1 MREYVE
7 VFKSICK
14 ELEKEEVLQAFVV
27 SLNHA
32 NEGFAD
38 EFILMTMDNI
48 GDYLRDGVD
57 VATGFD
63 LSDTY
68 LYFEGGKMKSTSD
81 AVGHYYNNTSKAEMI
96 KTAKRYIL
104 QNNEWFEFIGNCEC
118 LEPLF
123 YELLVAEK
131 IRNEEV

>member
-1 MREYVE
+1 
-7 VFKSICK
+7 
-14 ELEKEEVLQAFVV
+14 
-27 SLNHA
+27 
-32 NEGFAD
+32 
-38 EFILMTMDNI
+38 MTMDNL

-68 LYFEGGKMKSTSD
+68 LYFENGKMKSTSD
-81 AVGHYYNNTSKAEMI
+81 AVGHYYNNARKTEMI

-104 QNNEWFEFIGNCEC
+104 QNNEWFEFIGVCEC

-131 IRNEEV
+131 IRNGEV

>member
-14 ELEKEEVLQAFVV
+14 ELEKEEVLTAFVV

-38 EFILMTMDNI
+38 SFILHYMDSI
-48 GDYLRDGVD
+48 EDYLIDGV
-57 VATGFD
+57 TIEKGFN

-68 LYFEGGKMKSTSD
+68 FYFENGKMKSTSD
-81 AVGHYYNNTSKAEMI
+81 AVGHYYNNISKAEMI